1 MCALGK
7 DLNAKKE
14 NNSKVG
20 LYWKKG
26 KNRFVGDCCR
36 QCRMM
41 EFWCGNLNQR
51 FNWYGVM
58 KLIQLTPQEI
68 WNVFNAVS
76 SKNWTSGFLK
86 VADKISKAT
95 LVIRK

>member
-1 MCALGK
+1 MWTLKMCALGK

-14 NNSKVG
+14 NNNKVG

-41 EFWCGNLNQR
+41 EF
-51 FNWYGVM
+51 
-58 KLIQLTPQEI
+58 
-68 WNVFNAVS
+68 
-76 SKNWTSGFLK
+76 
-86 VADKISKAT
+86 
-95 LVIRK
+95 